1 MDTIY
6 DTLAKLNKVANAP
19 EIVKEDSNALM
30 KKGLEDL
37 MKKTK
42 FNKDAD
48 YKPFGKGD
56 KDYEDGL
63 SKDAK
68 KDKMFDDMAAADAS
82 KMNKQSTYT
91 PFSDKQ
97 SPDGLPEKK
106 KDDKMFEGPGGQSKH
121 ELIRQL
127 FKTHFGQPQYN
138 ELTGGRSG
146 MRRLK
151 IITGTSRPGY
161 TAQPVDTSDFEK
173 AIGRAGLSG
182 DVRVKSDKDG
192 YSVTVLY
199 PDQFRMQ
206 ALEEADLVEKESDV
220 ERDDRAE
227 KAGREVKR
235 DAKYDHYHHAGRDG
249 KSVTKDIEYDEKHDK
264 DGMHEA
270 QGYDDKEDESLGMR
284 TGKESD
290 KKQSMKDRRDDSY
303 GKFGKRDKEHA
314 DGKMHEADKTMV
326 KGPDGKMVPDYAVDG
341 KGKNDMKE
349 DEIAEISNKTID
361 SYMDKV
367 GQEDGHEQDMETAS
381 SKRGKGIDLATAKQ
395 LGNAKV
401 KATENSGTL
410 KDAARQGVMAR
421 LAELAGLPAQEI
433 EEALGTPQD
442 IANKIMSENPIN
454 EASVGDAIKHAYD
467 SVYEFVGKYDD
478 AALEYLDDNAPT
490 FGKMFEKYE
499 DLDVMISN
507 CDDATCKIM
516 ADELYDVA
524 DELESGVLESV
535 EEGNEFSGERDK
547 AIKAGKNDF
556 TVDGKTYPVKGDKNE
571 SLEESD
577 IDQIAEVGK
586 VYPKIAKLKMK
597 LVDDGMEPED
607 AHDEACEKYDVDP
620 AMCDKYIEMQRDSKE
635 GTKKESKELDE
646 GAVKDM
652 MQDVEE
658 GMDKKEFEKKYP
670 GQDYDAIKKDIE
682 DRMDE
687 GEEKVEETTGSGAIA
702 DGAGAG
708 KPLYKNASVYESNDI
723 VKRAMQLNED
733 MSVTVSAGTDAEP
746 NININASGEDAAKMA
761 ELCKLAGIG
770 MMGMGSQPQ
779 SPYGEVEIQVAEDQE
794 FANGADDQNTM
805 DTEYMTQDIAGG
817 LNGPKKMAYPKVA
830 GGDNPMSVLGE
841 SELNEVGE
849 ERLMK
854 LYQEYKAN

>member
-1 MDTIY
+1 MDNIY

-68 KDKMFDDMAAADAS
+68 KDKMFDDMAAADAA

-106 KDDKMFEGPGGQSKH
+106 KDNKMF
-121 ELIRQL
+121 
-127 FKTHFGQPQYN
+127 
-138 ELTGGRSG
+138 
-146 MRRLK
+146 
-151 IITGTSRPGY
+151 
-161 TAQPVDTSDFEK
+161 
-173 AIGRAGLSG
+173 
-182 DVRVKSDKDG
+182 
-192 YSVTVLY
+192 
-199 PDQFRMQ
+199 
-206 ALEEADLVEKESDV
+206 EKESDV

-235 DAKYDHYHHAGRDG
+235 DAKYDGRDHAGKDG
-249 KSVTKDIEYDEKHDK
+249 KDVTKDIEYDEKHDK

-270 QGYDDKEDESLGMR
+270 DI
-284 TGKESD
+284 
-290 KKQSMKDRRDDSY
+290 
-303 GKFGKRDKEHA
+303 
-314 DGKMHEADKTMV
+314 
-326 KGPDGKMVPDYAVDG
+326 
-341 KGKNDMKE
+341 N
-349 DEIAEISNKTID
+349 EISNKTID

-381 SKRGKGIDLATAKQ
+381 SKREKGIDLATAKQ

-401 KATENSGTL
+401 KATENAGTL

-421 LAELAGLPAQEI
+421 LAELAGIPAQEI

-442 IANKIMSENPIN
+442 IADKIMSEDPLD
-454 EASVGDAIKHAYD
+454 EAD
-467 SVYEFVGKYDD
+467 
-478 AALEYLDDNAPT
+478 
-490 FGKMFEKYE
+490 
-499 DLDVMISN
+499 
-507 CDDATCKIM
+507 
-516 ADELYDVA
+516 
-524 DELESGVLESV
+524 V

-571 SLEESD
+571 SIDEDEE
-577 IDQIAEVGK
+577 K
-586 VYPKIAKLKMK
+586 
-597 LVDDGMEPED
+597 
-607 AHDEACEKYDVDP
+607 
-620 AMCDKYIEMQRDSKE
+620 
-635 GTKKESKELDE
+635 LDE
-646 GAVKDM
+646 DGNKKQ

-658 GMDKKEFEKKYP
+658 GMSKEEFEKEYP
-670 GQDYDAIKKDIE
+670 GQGSTYDKIKKE
-682 DRMDE
+682 LEEKMDE
-687 GEEKVEETTGSGAIA
+687 GAHDKEEKVEETTGSGAIA

-708 KPLYKNASVYESNDI
+708 KPLYKNASVYESNEI
-723 VKRAMQLNED
+723 VKRAMQINED
-733 MSVTVSAGTDAEP
+733 MSVTVSAGTNAEP

-830 GGDNPMSVLGE
+830 GGDNPMAVLGE

>member
-1 MDTIY
+1 MDNIY

-56 KDYEDGL
+56 KDYETGL
-63 SKDAK
+63 PKDAK
-68 KDKMFDDMAAADAS
+68 KDKMFDDMAAADAA

-106 KDDKMFEGPGGQSKH
+106 KDNKMF
-121 ELIRQL
+121 
-127 FKTHFGQPQYN
+127 
-138 ELTGGRSG
+138 
-146 MRRLK
+146 
-151 IITGTSRPGY
+151 
-161 TAQPVDTSDFEK
+161 
-173 AIGRAGLSG
+173 
-182 DVRVKSDKDG
+182 
-192 YSVTVLY
+192 
-199 PDQFRMQ
+199 
-206 ALEEADLVEKESDV
+206 EKESDV

-235 DAKYDHYHHAGRDG
+235 DAKYDRYHHAGRDG
-249 KSVTKDIEYDEKHDK
+249 KDVTKDIEYDEKHDK

-270 QGYDDKEDESLGMR
+270 DI
-284 TGKESD
+284 
-290 KKQSMKDRRDDSY
+290 
-303 GKFGKRDKEHA
+303 
-314 DGKMHEADKTMV
+314 
-326 KGPDGKMVPDYAVDG
+326 
-341 KGKNDMKE
+341 N
-349 DEIAEISNKTID
+349 EISNKTID

-381 SKRGKGIDLATAKQ
+381 SKREKGIDLATAKQ

-401 KATENSGTL
+401 KATENAGTL

-421 LAELAGLPAQEI
+421 LAELAGIPAQEI

-442 IANKIMSENPIN
+442 VAAKIMSENPLDEDMKSKDFPQIFN
-454 EASVGDAIKHAYD
+454 DEGIIVANDPESALELIADEVPEHVDMYMDAIRAGDHE
-467 SVYEFVGKYDD
+467 SLID
-478 AALEYLDDNAPT
+478 ALDG
-490 FGKMFEKYE
+490 FGYKMKF
-499 DLDVMISN
+499 
-507 CDDATCKIM
+507 
-516 ADELYDVA
+516 
-524 DELESGVLESV
+524 

-571 SLEESD
+571 SIEE
-577 IDQIAEVGK
+577 
-586 VYPKIAKLKMK
+586 
-597 LVDDGMEPED
+597 
-607 AHDEACEKYDVDP
+607 DEEK
-620 AMCDKYIEMQRDSKE
+620 
-635 GTKKESKELDE
+635 LDE

-658 GMDKKEFEKKYP
+658 GMDKAEFEKKYP
-670 GQDYDAIKKDIE
+670 DQDYDGIKKDIE

-687 GEEKVEETTGSGAIA
+687 GEHDKEEKVEETTGSGAIA

-708 KPLYKNASVYESNDI
+708 KPLYKNASIYENNEI

>member
-1 MDTIY
+1 MDNIY

-48 YKPFGKGD
+48 YKPFGKDD

-63 SKDAK
+63 AKDAK
-68 KDKMFDDMAAADAS
+68 KDKMFDDMAAADAA

-106 KDDKMFEGPGGQSKH
+106 KDTKMF
-121 ELIRQL
+121 
-127 FKTHFGQPQYN
+127 
-138 ELTGGRSG
+138 
-146 MRRLK
+146 
-151 IITGTSRPGY
+151 
-161 TAQPVDTSDFEK
+161 
-173 AIGRAGLSG
+173 
-182 DVRVKSDKDG
+182 
-192 YSVTVLY
+192 
-199 PDQFRMQ
+199 
-206 ALEEADLVEKESDV
+206 EKESDV

-235 DAKYDHYHHAGRDG
+235 DAKYDRYHHAGRDG
-249 KSVTKDIEYDEKHDK
+249 KDVTKDIEYDEKHDK

-284 TGKESD
+284 TGKESG

-314 DGKMHEADKTMV
+314 DGKMHES
-326 KGPDGKMVPDYAVDG
+326 
-341 KGKNDMKE
+341 
-349 DEIAEISNKTID
+349 EIAEISNKTID

-367 GQEDGHEQDMETAS
+367 GQEDGHEQDMESGSA
-381 SKRGKGIDLATAKQ
+381 KREKGIDLATAKQ

-401 KATENSGTL
+401 KATENAGTL

-478 AALEYLDDNAPT
+478 AALEYLDNNAPT

-507 CDDATCKIM
+507 CDDATCRIM

-535 EEGNEFSGERDK
+535 EEGMKSKTFPTVFNDEDVMVANDPDSALELIADEVPEHVDMYVDAIRKGDYESLLDALDGFGYKMKYEEGNEFSGERDK
-547 AIKAGKNDF
+547 AIKAGKDSF
-556 TVDGKTYPVKGDKNE
+556 EVDGKTYPVKGDKNE

-620 AMCDKYIEMQRDSKE
+620 AMCDKYIEMKRDDKE

-646 GAVKDM
+646 AAVKDM

-658 GMDKKEFEKKYP
+658 GMDKAEFEKKYP
-670 GQDYDAIKKDIE
+670 GQDYDGIKKDIE

-687 GEEKVEETTGSGAIA
+687 TTGSGSIA
-702 DGAGAG
+702 TSEGAG
-708 KPLYKNASVYESNDI
+708 KPLYQNASVYESNDI
-723 VKRAMQLNED
+723 VKRAKQLNED
-733 MSVTVSAGTDAEP
+733 MSFTVSAGTDAEP
-746 NININASGEDAAKMA
+746 NLNINATGTEAQQLAQLLKLSGLGITPAA
-761 ELCKLAGIG
+761 
-770 MMGMGSQPQ
+770 PQ
-779 SPYGEVEIQVAEDQE
+779 YGEVEIQVAEDQE
-794 FANGADDQNTM
+794 FANGADDENTM

-854 LYQEYKAN
+854 LYQEYKAK

>member
-82 KMNKQSTYT
+82 KMNKQKNYT

-106 KDDKMFEGPGGQSKH
+106 KDNKMF
-121 ELIRQL
+121 
-127 FKTHFGQPQYN
+127 
-138 ELTGGRSG
+138 
-146 MRRLK
+146 
-151 IITGTSRPGY
+151 
-161 TAQPVDTSDFEK
+161 
-173 AIGRAGLSG
+173 
-182 DVRVKSDKDG
+182 
-192 YSVTVLY
+192 
-199 PDQFRMQ
+199 
-206 ALEEADLVEKESDV
+206 EKESDV

-235 DAKYDHYHHAGRDG
+235 DAKYDRYHHAGRDG
-249 KSVTKDIEYDEKHDK
+249 KDVTKDIEYDEKHDK

-270 QGYDDKEDESLGMR
+270 S
-284 TGKESD
+284 
-290 KKQSMKDRRDDSY
+290 
-303 GKFGKRDKEHA
+303 
-314 DGKMHEADKTMV
+314 KTMV

-341 KGKNDMKE
+341 KGKKDMKE

-381 SKRGKGIDLATAKQ
+381 SKREKGIDLATAKQ

-507 CDDATCKIM
+507 CDDATCRIM

-524 DELESGVLESV
+524 DQLESGVLESV

-571 SLEESD
+571 SIDEDEE
-577 IDQIAEVGK
+577 K
-586 VYPKIAKLKMK
+586 
-597 LVDDGMEPED
+597 
-607 AHDEACEKYDVDP
+607 
-620 AMCDKYIEMQRDSKE
+620 
-635 GTKKESKELDE
+635 LDE
-646 GAVKDM
+646 DGNKKQ

-658 GMDKKEFEKKYP
+658 GMSKEEFEKEYP
-670 GQDYDAIKKDIE
+670 GQGSTYDKIKKE
-682 DRMDE
+682 LEEKMDE
-687 GEEKVEETTGSGAIA
+687 GAHDKEEKVEETTGSGAIA

-708 KPLYKNASVYESNDI
+708 KPLYKNASVYESNEI

-830 GGDNPMSVLGE
+830 GADNPMAVLGE

-854 LYQEYKAN
+854 LYQEYKAK

>member
-1 MDTIY
+1 MDNIY

-48 YKPFGKGD
+48 YKPF
-56 KDYEDGL
+56 
-63 SKDAK
+63 
-68 KDKMFDDMAAADAS
+68 
-82 KMNKQSTYT
+82 
-91 PFSDKQ
+91 SDKQ

-106 KDDKMFEGPGGQSKH
+106 KDDKMFEAPSGQTKH

-151 IITGTSRPGY
+151 IITGTTRGTGYEFANDGPG
-161 TAQPVDTSDFEK
+161 QDTSDFEK
-173 AIGRAGLSG
+173 AIGKAGLSG
-182 DVRVKSDKDG
+182 DVRVKSNG
-192 YSVTVLY
+192 TATTVLY
-199 PDQFRMQ
+199 PDAFRMQ
-206 ALEEADLVEKESDV
+206 SLAEADLVEKESDV

-235 DAKYDHYHHAGRDG
+235 DAKYDHYRHAGKDG
-249 KSVTKDIEYDEKHDK
+249 KDVTKDIEYDEKHDK
-264 DGMHEA
+264 DGMHE
-270 QGYDDKEDESLGMR
+270 S
-284 TGKESD
+284 
-290 KKQSMKDRRDDSY
+290 
-303 GKFGKRDKEHA
+303 
-314 DGKMHEADKTMV
+314 
-326 KGPDGKMVPDYAVDG
+326 
-341 KGKNDMKE
+341 
-349 DEIAEISNKTID
+349 
-361 SYMDKV
+361 
-367 GQEDGHEQDMETAS
+367 
-381 SKRGKGIDLATAKQ
+381 
-395 LGNAKV
+395 
-401 KATENSGTL
+401 SGTL

-421 LAELAGLPAQEI
+421 LAELAGLPAKEI

-478 AALEYLDDNAPT
+478 AALEYLDNNAPT
-490 FGKMFEKYE
+490 FGEMFEKYE

-507 CDDATCKIM
+507 CDDATCRII

-535 EEGNEFSGERDK
+535 EEGMKSKTFPTVFNDEDVMVANDPDSALELIADEVPEHVDMYVDAIRKGDYESLLDALDGFGYKMKYEEGNEFSGERDK

-577 IDQIAEVGK
+577 IDQIADVGK
-586 VYPKIAKLKMK
+586 VYSKINKMK
-597 LVDDGMEPED
+597 MDLVDKGMEPED
-607 AHDEACEKYDVDP
+607 AQDEACEKYDCDP
-620 AMCDKYIEMQRDSKE
+620 SMYDKYVEMKRDERE

-670 GQDYDAIKKDIE
+670 GQDYDGIKKDIE

-687 GEEKVEETTGSGAIA
+687 TTSSGSVATSE
-702 DGAGAG
+702 GAG
-708 KPLYKNASVYESNDI
+708 KPLYQNASVYESNEI
-723 VKRAMQLNED
+723 VKRAKQLNED
-733 MSVTVSAGTDAEP
+733 MSISVNAGTNAEP
-746 NININASGEDAAKMA
+746 SININASGEEAAKLA
-761 ELCKLAGIG
+761 QLLKLAG
-770 MMGMGSQPQ
+770 MGMAQPG
-779 SPYGEVEIQVAEDQE
+779 YGEVQVDVAEDQE
-794 FANGADDQNTM
+794 FANGADDTNTM

-841 SELNEVGE
+841 SELNEVSE
-849 ERLMK
+849 DHLMK
-854 LYQEYKAN
+854 LYQAYKAK

>member
-1 MDTIY
+1 MDNIY

-68 KDKMFDDMAAADAS
+68 KDKMFDDMAAADAA

-106 KDDKMFEGPGGQSKH
+106 KDNKMF
-121 ELIRQL
+121 
-127 FKTHFGQPQYN
+127 
-138 ELTGGRSG
+138 
-146 MRRLK
+146 
-151 IITGTSRPGY
+151 
-161 TAQPVDTSDFEK
+161 
-173 AIGRAGLSG
+173 
-182 DVRVKSDKDG
+182 
-192 YSVTVLY
+192 
-199 PDQFRMQ
+199 
-206 ALEEADLVEKESDV
+206 EKESDV

-235 DAKYDHYHHAGRDG
+235 DAKYDGRDHAGKDG
-249 KSVTKDIEYDEKHDK
+249 KDVTKDIEYDEKHDK

-270 QGYDDKEDESLGMR
+270 DI
-284 TGKESD
+284 
-290 KKQSMKDRRDDSY
+290 
-303 GKFGKRDKEHA
+303 
-314 DGKMHEADKTMV
+314 
-326 KGPDGKMVPDYAVDG
+326 
-341 KGKNDMKE
+341 N
-349 DEIAEISNKTID
+349 EISNKTID

-381 SKRGKGIDLATAKQ
+381 SKREKGIDLATAKQ

-401 KATENSGTL
+401 KATENAGTL

-421 LAELAGLPAQEI
+421 LAELAGIPAQEI

-442 IANKIMSENPIN
+442 IADKIMSEDPLD
-454 EASVGDAIKHAYD
+454 EAD
-467 SVYEFVGKYDD
+467 
-478 AALEYLDDNAPT
+478 
-490 FGKMFEKYE
+490 
-499 DLDVMISN
+499 
-507 CDDATCKIM
+507 
-516 ADELYDVA
+516 
-524 DELESGVLESV
+524 V

-571 SLEESD
+571 SIDEDEE
-577 IDQIAEVGK
+577 K
-586 VYPKIAKLKMK
+586 
-597 LVDDGMEPED
+597 
-607 AHDEACEKYDVDP
+607 
-620 AMCDKYIEMQRDSKE
+620 
-635 GTKKESKELDE
+635 LDE
-646 GAVKDM
+646 DGNKKQ

-658 GMDKKEFEKKYP
+658 GMSKEEFEKEYP
-670 GQDYDAIKKDIE
+670 GQGSTYDKIKKE
-682 DRMDE
+682 LEEKMDE
-687 GEEKVEETTGSGAIA
+687 GAHDKEEKVEETTGSGAIA

-708 KPLYKNASVYESNDI
+708 KPLYKNASVYESNEI
-723 VKRAMQLNED
+723 VKRAMQINED
-733 MSVTVSAGTDAEP
+733 MSVTVSAGTNAEP

-830 GGDNPMSVLGE
+830 GGDNPMAVLGE

-854 LYQEYKAN
+854 LYQAYKAK

>member
-1 MDTIY
+1 MDNIY
-6 DTLAKLNKVANAP
+6 DTLAKLDKVANAP

-227 KAGREVKR
+227 KAGREVER
-235 DAKYDHYHHAGRDG
+235 DAKYDGRRHAGKDG

-264 DGMHEA
+264 DGMHE
-270 QGYDDKEDESLGMR
+270 
-284 TGKESD
+284 SD
-290 KKQSMKDRRDDSY
+290 
-303 GKFGKRDKEHA
+303 
-314 DGKMHEADKTMV
+314 V
-326 KGPDGKMVPDYAVDG
+326 
-341 KGKNDMKE
+341 N
-349 DEIAEISNKTID
+349 EISNKTID

-381 SKRGKGIDLATAKQ
+381 SKREKGIDLATAKQ

-401 KATENSGTL
+401 KATENAGTL

-421 LAELAGLPAQEI
+421 LAELAGIPAQEI

-442 IANKIMSENPIN
+442 IADKIMSEDPLE
-454 EASVGDAIKHAYD
+454 EAD
-467 SVYEFVGKYDD
+467 
-478 AALEYLDDNAPT
+478 
-490 FGKMFEKYE
+490 
-499 DLDVMISN
+499 
-507 CDDATCKIM
+507 
-516 ADELYDVA
+516 
-524 DELESGVLESV
+524 V

-571 SLEESD
+571 SIEE
-577 IDQIAEVGK
+577 
-586 VYPKIAKLKMK
+586 
-597 LVDDGMEPED
+597 
-607 AHDEACEKYDVDP
+607 DEEK
-620 AMCDKYIEMQRDSKE
+620 
-635 GTKKESKELDE
+635 LDE